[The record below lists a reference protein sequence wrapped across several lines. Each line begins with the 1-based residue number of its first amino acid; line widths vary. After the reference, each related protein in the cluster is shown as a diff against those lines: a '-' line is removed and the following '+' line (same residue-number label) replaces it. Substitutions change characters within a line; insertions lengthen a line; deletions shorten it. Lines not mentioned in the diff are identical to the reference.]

1 VLILLPPSEGKAPT
15 DGGTPFD
22 VEELS
27 TPALNRTRVR
37 VRDALVKLCSGREAR
52 ARQVLGISERQT
64 DELDRNRE
72 LADARALP
80 ASQVYTGVLY
90 AALDYPSLTATAR
103 RRVNRWLRVLS
114 ALWGAIQMEDQI
126 PAYRL
131 SGDVT
136 LPRIGAITT
145 VWRKP
150 LASSIPDAAGEG
162 VVLDLRSGVYAKM
175 WTADGDLAECTVT
188 ARVVLERPDGSRAVV
203 SHHNKATKGHLVRAL
218 ASQGTTPRS
227 VEELSALVEKLGFG
241 TELKVGRPGKPWSLD
256 VVVTDL

>member
-1 VLILLPPSEGKAPT
+1 MLILLPPSEGKAPT
-15 DGGTPFD
+15 NGGTPFD

-52 ARQVLGISERQT
+52 ARQVLGISARQT

-80 ASQVYTGVLY
+80 VSEVYTGVLY

-103 RRVNRWLRVLS
+103 KRADRWVLVSS
-114 ALWGAIQMEDQI
+114 ALWGVV
-126 PAYRL
+126 RL
-131 SGDVT
+131 DDE
-136 LPRIGAITT
+136 IA
-145 VWRKP
+145 
-150 LASSIPDAAGEG
+150 
-162 VVLDLRSGVYAKM
+162 
-175 WTADGDLAECTVT
+175 
-188 ARVVLERPDGSRAVV
+188 SRAVV

-227 VEELSALVEKLGFG
+227 VEELAALVEKLGFG
-241 TELKVGRPGKPWSLD
+241 TELSVGRPGKPWSW
-256 VVVTDL
+256 TWWSQTCEAP